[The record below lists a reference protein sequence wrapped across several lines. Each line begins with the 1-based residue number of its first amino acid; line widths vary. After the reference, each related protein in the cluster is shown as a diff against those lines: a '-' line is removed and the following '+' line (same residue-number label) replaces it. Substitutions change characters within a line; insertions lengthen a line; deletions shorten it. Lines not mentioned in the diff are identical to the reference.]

1 MLWLLYSL
9 PCPPSCHVCS
19 DQDAGDFGQL
29 SRRVGNNVF
38 VINSNVQTLQRLAQQ
53 LGTAKDT
60 HDFRHSLQELVE
72 KTRVVSR
79 DTGALLK
86 ALNALPLPAAG
97 DDHDTRRIHIRKVSA
112 DFSAAL
118 HGFEAVQKTIAAK
131 CKQFAARERQSLS
144 AAVTEKQHAEAEAEA
159 SSAGETSALL
169 GRGLNKQRL
178 EVLDHE
184 IEYNAAIIAEREE
197 AIKQVEATILEV
209 NEMFRDLGAMV
220 HDQGTLLDNIEANV
234 VSVGNYVGQGV
245 ADVDKAAVYQRRA
258 RGKACCILFILAVVL
273 AILLLMVFLAR
284 KR

>member
-1 MLWLLYSL
+1 LVTHCTVRR
-9 PCPPSCHVCS
+9 PVCS

-97 DDHDTRRIHIRKVSA
+97 DDNDTRRIHIRKVSA

-144 AAVTEKQHAEAEAEA
+144 AAVTEKQHAEAEA

-169 GRGLNKQRL
+169 GRGRGAGNINKQRL